1 MSQTL
6 PTSFE
11 TVGPD
16 WAATYHAYGPATDI
30 PRLLHLL
37 ESNELSDRQGA
48 RWELYGNV
56 FHQGTRYPASAVI
69 VPFLVALA
77 VNPAIYDRDEIIS
90 LLCHIALGYD
100 HAYLPS
106 GMDIVS
112 ERKALEERRHLDVEE
127 EKRKLNDWVAEAAD
141 EKRRW
146 KRQCR
151 LDSRVRA
158 LNYNLRDMEN
168 AVMAYDAVKNQALP
182 TLCDLLQNDSN
193 SSVRAEA
200 AHIIAFF
207 PESADKTL
215 PFVRSIVFEDSDS
228 IPEGLLATAI
238 ISFAL
243 LFANCPLPA
252 PDRQTV
258 EQRLRQFLTRENR
271 SLRWAAATGLSRL
284 EIVDAAII
292 RELVSATVN
301 PLPETSPKV
310 PFFGYDGTEYALE
323 SLKAACAMPLLSDS
337 TLQSAIDPILDG
349 LSRPDTSSCDALL
362 AICCKLLWKA
372 PQNSP
377 FNQGL
382 PIPFENLHNEQE
394 KRLIRS
400 LAERKYR
407 EWRFFK
413 KTLKLWSLPPDRDAC
428 RRYVGLPE
436 EGPYEEGPLVVMPDE
451 SSEEG

>member
-1 MSQTL
+1 
-6 PTSFE
+6 
-11 TVGPD
+11 
-16 WAATYHAYGPATDI
+16 
-30 PRLLHLL
+30 
-37 ESNELSDRQGA
+37 
-48 RWELYGNV
+48 
-56 FHQGTRYPASAVI
+56 
-69 VPFLVALA
+69 
-77 VNPAIYDRDEIIS
+77 
-90 LLCHIALGYD
+90 
-100 HAYLPS
+100 
-106 GMDIVS
+106 MDIVS
-112 ERKALEERRHLDVEE
+112 ERKALEDRRHLDVEE

-141 EKRRW
+141 EKMRW

-151 LDSRVRA
+151 LNSRVRT
-158 LNYNLRDMEN
+158 LSYDLGDMEN
-168 AVMAYDAVKNQALP
+168 AMMAYDAVKNQALP
-182 TLCDLLQNDSN
+182 TLYYLLQNDSD

-207 PESADKTL
+207 PELVDRTL
-215 PFVRSIVFEDSDS
+215 PFVRSIVFEDSDG

-243 LFANCPLPA
+243 LVANCPSPA
-252 PDRQTV
+252 SDRPTV

-292 RELVSATVN
+292 RELASATIN
-301 PLPETSPKV
+301 PLPETSPKI
-310 PFFGYDGTEYALE
+310 PFYGHEQRGYALK
-323 SLKAACAMPLLSDS
+323 SLKAACATPLLSDS

-349 LSRPDTSSCDALL
+349 LSRPDTTYCNAPL
-362 AICCKLLWKA
+362 AICCELLWKA

-394 KRLIRS
+394 KRLMRS
-400 LAERKYR
+400 LAEIKNR

-436 EGPYEEGPLVVMPDE
+436 EGPYEEGPLAVMLGE